1 MIYIIT
7 KTEKN
12 MRKTFQYKK
21 LANYL
26 FRNRLNFAEHISF

>member
-7 KTEKN
+7 KTEN
-12 MRKTFQYKK
+12 NTRKTFQYKK
-21 LANYL
+21 LTNYL